1 MSEELDVRSDE
12 MIASRRGDDFALPDD
27 MPAWMQTSIK
37 SIDKISIKF
46 GVLLSWFTVP
56 LMLAMVYEVTARYL
70 FTAPTVWAYD
80 ISRMLYGAM
89 FMLGAGYALQKGVH
103 IRSDFLYR
111 NWSVKT
117 QALVDITMYVFLFI
131 PAMLVFLWVSSNWA
145 WAAVI
150 SGERGMETAW
160 MPYLGPIKMTVPVGI
175 VFLTLQGVS
184 ELFKS
189 IYAYTHGKWA

>member
-12 MIASRRGDDFALPDD
+12 MIASRRGDDFEFPND
-27 MPAWMQTSIK
+27 MPGWMQATIK
-37 SIDKISIKF
+37 TIDQVSIKF
-46 GVLLSWFTVP
+46 GVLLSWLTVP
-56 LMLAMVYEVTARYL
+56 LMLAMVYEVTARYV
-70 FTAPTVWAYD
+70 FTAPTAWAYD

-131 PAMLVFLWVSSNWA
+131 PAMLVFFWVSADWA
-145 WAAVI
+145 WMAVT

-160 MPYLGPIKMTVPVGI
+160 MPYLGPIKMTVPIGI

>member
-12 MIASRRGDDFALPDD
+12 MIASRRGDDFDLPND
-27 MPAWMQTSIK
+27 MPAWMQVAIK
-37 SIDKISIKF
+37 TIDQVSIKF
-46 GVLLSWFTVP
+46 GVLLSWLTVP

-70 FTAPTVWAYD
+70 FTAPTSWAYD

-131 PAMLVFLWVSSNWA
+131 PAMLVFLWVSADWA
-145 WAAVI
+145 WMAVI

-160 MPYLGPIKMTVPVGI
+160 MPYLGPIKMTVPIGI

>member
-1 MSEELDVRSDE
+1 MSEELDIRSDE
-12 MIASRRGDDFALPDD
+12 MIASRRGDDFDFPND
-27 MPAWMQTSIK
+27 MPGWMQVSIK
-37 SIDKISIKF
+37 TIDQISIKF
-46 GVLLSWFTVP
+46 GVLLSWLTVP
-56 LMLAMVYEVTARYL
+56 LMLAMVYEVTARYV
-70 FTAPTVWAYD
+70 FTAPTAWAYD

-131 PAMLVFLWVSSNWA
+131 PAMLVFLWVSADWA
-145 WAAVI
+145 WMAVA

-160 MPYLGPIKMTVPVGI
+160 MPYLGPIKVTVPVGI

>member
-12 MIASRRGDDFALPDD
+12 MIASRRGDDFDFPDD
-27 MPAWMQTSIK
+27 MPGWMQASIK
-37 SIDKISIKF
+37 TIDQVSIKF
-46 GVLLSWFTVP
+46 GILLSWLTVP
-56 LMLAMVYEVTARYL
+56 LMLAMVYEVTARYV
-70 FTAPTVWAYD
+70 FTAPTAWAYD

-131 PAMLVFLWVSSNWA
+131 PAMFVFLWVSADWA
-145 WAAVI
+145 WMAVA

-160 MPYLGPIKMTVPVGI
+160 MPYLGPIKMTVPIGI

>member
-12 MIASRRGDDFALPDD
+12 MIASRRGDNFEFPDD
-27 MPAWMQTSIK
+27 MPGWMQASIK
-37 SIDKISIKF
+37 TIDQVSIKF
-46 GVLLSWFTVP
+46 GVLLSWLTVP
-56 LMLAMVYEVTARYL
+56 LMLAMVYEVTARYV
-70 FTAPTVWAYD
+70 FTAPTAWAYD

-111 NWSVKT
+111 NWSVRT

-131 PAMLVFLWVSSNWA
+131 PAMLVFLWVSADWA
-145 WAAVI
+145 WTAVV

-160 MPYLGPIKMTVPVGI
+160 MPYLGPIKMTVPIGI